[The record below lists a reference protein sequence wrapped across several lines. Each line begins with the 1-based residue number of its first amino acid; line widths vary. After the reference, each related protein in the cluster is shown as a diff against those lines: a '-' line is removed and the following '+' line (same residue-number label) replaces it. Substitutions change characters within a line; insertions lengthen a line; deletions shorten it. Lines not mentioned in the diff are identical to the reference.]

1 LRIENEKFERFINLL
16 LEWNSIHNLTGAKTK
31 EDIRE
36 NIEDSIYPFKYI
48 DMPNRVLD
56 IGSGAGF
63 PALILAIAYP
73 NINFTLCEPRNK
85 RASFLRFV
93 SIELELDNII
103 VIKKRVENFRSKPFE
118 LITSRAV
125 SDTKILLDIT
135 KHLRDKT
142 TRYLLYKGNR
152 VKSEIEP
159 LRDTIDFDII
169 SRYKR
174 NYLYIKEIRS
184 DN

>member
-1 LRIENEKFERFINLL
+1 
-16 LEWNSIHNLTGAKTK
+16 
-31 EDIRE
+31 
-36 NIEDSIYPFKYI
+36 
-48 DMPNRVLD
+48 M
-56 IGSGAGF
+56 
-63 PALILAIAYP
+63 
-73 NINFTLCEPRNK
+73 
-85 RASFLRFV
+85 
-93 SIELELDNII
+93 
-103 VIKKRVENFRSKPFE
+103 RSKPFE

-142 TRYLLYKGNR
+142 TRYLLYKGGGI
-152 VKSEIEP
+152 KSEIEP